1 MNSLKEYQDTQ
12 IDWIGN
18 IPSDW
23 ELKKIKYVFWERREN
38 NDPIKSENLI
48 SLTIEKGVIPHSEKT
63 GGGNKPKEDLTKY
76 KLVHPGDI
84 VLHLGGILFLPCL
97 MG

>member
-1 MNSLKEYQDTQ
+1 MNNLQGFKDTQ

-23 ELKKIKYVFWERREN
+23 KLKKIKYVFWERKEN

-48 SLTIEKGVIPHSEKT
+48 SLTIKDGVIPHSEKT
-63 GGGNKPKEDLTKY
+63 GGG
-76 KLVHPGDI
+76 KLPDDI
-84 VLHLGGILFLPCL
+84 LSFLWI
-97 MG
+97 